1 VSFQPTPKEA
11 LVLWNLLT
19 NDEEPAV
26 SKVKPKFTLAEC
38 QPLKEAG
45 LIELE
50 QRGRA
55 THLVLTDKAWK
66 NALDYLIV
74 EGAKSHAVTVPK
86 PFLERVKEYFRS
98 HEISLVEFLRPQSKI
113 ITDSAN
119 ITIAPED
126 LEEKIREAYL
136 EVSGGSYNV
145 RVRLS
150 ELRQHL
156 EDIPRADIDRMLG
169 EMELA
174 GRLVLMPINDPQD
187 ISSEDEKAAIDVGGH
202 KRHVIYMKG

>member
-1 VSFQPTPKEA
+1 VSFQPTPKQA
-11 LVLWNLLT
+11 LVLWNLFI
-19 NDEEPAV
+19 DDKEPAV

-38 QPLKEAG
+38 QPLIEAG

-74 EGAKSHAVTVPK
+74 EGVKSHAVTVPK
-86 PFLERVKEYFRS
+86 PFLERVKEYLRS
-98 HEISLVEFLRPQSKI
+98 HDISLAEFLRPQDKAVAA
-113 ITDSAN
+113 SAN
-119 ITIAPED
+119 IVITPED

-136 EVSGGSYNV
+136 EVSGGNYSV

-156 EDIPRADIDRMLG
+156 DNLPRAEVDKSLIKMQRSKQLS
-169 EMELA
+169 
-174 GRLVLMPINDPQD
+174 LMPLDDPQE
-187 ISSEDEKAAIDVGGH
+187 IRPEDKKAAIDMGGP
-202 KRHVIYMKG
+202 KRHILYMEG